1 MDSSSISTSTSTNND
16 KIRVSDKQLRELKDV
31 IGQLEEFQK
40 VEIYKIIKNNEIK
53 YTSNKNGIFINMK
66 LITPECIEEINN
78 YLKFININ

>member
-1 MDSSSISTSTSTNND
+1 MDSNNP
-16 KIRVSDKQLRELKDV
+16 KETKVSDKELKELKDT

-78 YLKFININ
+78 YLKFIKIN

>member
-1 MDSSSISTSTSTNND
+1 MDSNTNTDSNQS
-16 KIRVSDKQLRELKDV
+16 RVSDKQLKDLKDI

-53 YTSNKNGIFINMK
+53 YTSNKNGVFINMK
-66 LITPECIEEINN
+66 LITPTCIEEINN

>member
-1 MDSSSISTSTSTNND
+1 MDSNTNTDSNQS
-16 KIRVSDKQLRELKDV
+16 RVSDKQLKDLKDI

-53 YTSNKNGIFINMK
+53 YTNNKNGVFINMK
-66 LITPECIEEINN
+66 LITPTCIEEINN

>member
-1 MDSSSISTSTSTNND
+1 MNSSSTSTSTST
-16 KIRVSDKQLRELKDV
+16 KVSDKQLKELKDV

-53 YTSNKNGIFINMK
+53 YTSNKNGVFINMK
-66 LITPECIEEINN
+66 LITPRCIEEINN

>member
-1 MDSSSISTSTSTNND
+1 MDSNTNTDSNES
-16 KIRVSDKQLRELKDV
+16 RVSDKQLKELKDI

-53 YTSNKNGIFINMK
+53 YTNNKNGVFINMK
-66 LITPECIEEINN
+66 LITPTCIEEINN